1 MTKNQVIAVFDIG
14 KTNKKILLFNRD
26 FKVVYQHEKKI
37 DTTTDEDGFECDDIN
52 LIQDWMVEALN
63 AIVEQGKFD
72 IKGVNFSTYGASL
85 AFLDKDGKRLTP
97 IYNYLKEVD
106 SQIQDALFDEYEGVN
121 EFCRKTASPA
131 LGLLLNSG
139 IQMLWLKQNK
149 PNIWSQVQHVL
160 HFPQYLSYVLTGK
173 IASEPTSIGCH
184 TFMWN
189 FDKMCYHDWIAYKGI
204 HLPKPINNNTVYPS
218 LFKNKKIEVGIGIH
232 DSSASLVPYLD
243 KANEDFILLSTGTW
257 CISMNPF
264 NSETLTA
271 EQLQKD
277 CLCYLTPQNRQVKSS
292 RLFMG
297 HFHEVLA
304 QKLNECFG
312 VDDHYYK
319 GIPYRSALLDELKT
333 KIGERSVFFPDGIE
347 GFDKGLEKIDL
358 TIFENYDQSYSWMVK
373 ELTDLSIASIHLI
386 VAAKDTTKT
395 IYVSGGFARNP
406 IFVNLLSQYF
416 KHKQVLTSE
425 IDNAS
430 ALGAALVIAPNFKS
444 FDTSK
449 IELVSMHPSKY
460 KLKN

>member
-14 KTNKKILLFNRD
+14 KTNKKILLFNQE
-26 FKVVYQHEKKI
+26 FKVVYQHEKKM
-37 DTTTDEDGFECDDIN
+37 DTTSDEDGFECDDIN

-63 AIVEQGKFD
+63 TIVEQGKFD

-106 SQIQDALFDEYEGVN
+106 SQIQDSLFDAYGGVN

-160 HFPQYLSYVLTGK
+160 HFPQYLSYALTGE

-184 TFMWN
+184 TYMWD
-189 FDKMCYHDWIAYKGI
+189 FDKMQYHNWIADEGI
-204 HLPKPINNNTVYPS
+204 SLPKPINNNTVYPS
-218 LFKNKKIEVGIGIH
+218 VFKDKVIEVGVGIH

-243 KANEDFILLSTGTW
+243 MAKEDFILVSTGTW

-271 EQLQKD
+271 NQLKKD
-277 CLCYLTPQNRQVKSS
+277 CLCYLTPQNQQVKSS

-297 HFHEVLA
+297 HFHEVLVD
-304 QKLNECFG
+304 KLNEFFG

-319 GIPYRSALLDELKT
+319 TIPYQPALLDALKT
-333 KIGERSVFFPDGIE
+333 KIGEQSIFFPNGAE
-347 GFDKGLEKIDL
+347 GFNNEDLQIDL
-358 TIFENYDQSYSWMVK
+358 TVFENYDQAYSWMVK
-373 ELTDLSIASIHLI
+373 ELTDLSITSIHLI
-386 VAAKDTTKT
+386 IAEKDTTKT

-406 IFVNLLSQYF
+406 IFVNLLSQHF
-416 KHKQVLTSE
+416 NNKQVLTSE

-430 ALGAALVIAPNFKS
+430 ALGAALAIAPNFKG
-444 FDTSK
+444 FDTTQV
-449 IELVSMHPSKY
+449 ELVTASKA
-460 KLKN
+460 

>member
-1 MTKNQVIAVFDIG
+1 MTNNQVIAVFDIG
-14 KTNKKILLFNRD
+14 KTNKKILLFNQE
-26 FKVVYQHEKKI
+26 FKVVYQHEKKM
-37 DTTTDEDGFECDDIN
+37 DTTSDEDGFECDDIN

-63 AIVEQGKFD
+63 AIVEEGKFD

-106 SQIQDALFDEYEGVN
+106 SQIQDSLFDAYGGVN

-160 HFPQYLSYVLTGK
+160 HFPQYISYALTGK

-184 TFMWN
+184 TYMWD
-189 FDKMCYHDWIAYKGI
+189 FDKMQYHNWIADKGI
-204 HLPKPINNNTVYPS
+204 SLPKPINNNTVYPS
-218 LFKNKKIEVGIGIH
+218 VFKDQVIEVGVGIH

-243 KANEDFILLSTGTW
+243 MAKEDFILVSTGTW

-271 EQLQKD
+271 NQLKKD
-277 CLCYLTPQNRQVKSS
+277 CLCYLTPQNQQVKSS

-297 HFHEVLA
+297 HFHEVLVD
-304 QKLNECFG
+304 KLNEFFG

-319 GIPYRSALLDELKT
+319 TISYQPALLDAVKT
-333 KIGERSVFFPDGIE
+333 KIGEQSIFFPNGAE
-347 GFDKGLEKIDL
+347 GFNKEDLQIDL
-358 TIFENYDQSYSWMVK
+358 TIFENYDQAYSWMVK
-373 ELTDLSIASIHLI
+373 ELTDLSITSIHLI
-386 VAAKDTTKT
+386 IAAKDTTKT
-395 IYVSGGFARNP
+395 IFVSGGFARNP
-406 IFVNLLSQYF
+406 IFVHLLSQHF
-416 KHKQVLTSE
+416 NNKQVLTSE

-430 ALGAALVIAPNFKS
+430 ALGAALAIAPNFKG
-444 FDTSK
+444 FDTTQV
-449 IELVSMHPSKY
+449 ELVTASKA
-460 KLKN
+460 

>member
-14 KTNKKILLFNRD
+14 KTNKKILLFNQE
-26 FKVVYQHEKKI
+26 FKVVYQYEKKMG
-37 DTTTDEDGFECDDIN
+37 TTSDEDGFECDDIN

-85 AFLDKDGKRLTP
+85 ALLDKDGKRLTP

-106 SQIQDALFDEYEGVN
+106 SQIQDALFDAYGGVN
-121 EFCRKTASPA
+121 EFSRKTASPA

-139 IQMLWLKQNK
+139 IQMLWLKQYK

-173 IASEPTSIGCH
+173 ITSEPTSIGCH
-184 TFMWN
+184 TFMWD
-189 FDKMCYHDWIAYKGI
+189 FDKMQYHNWIADKGI
-204 HLPKPINNNTVYPS
+204 ELPKPINNNTVYPS
-218 LFKNKKIEVGIGIH
+218 VFMDKVIEVGVGIH

-243 KANEDFILLSTGTW
+243 KAKEDFILVSTGTW

-271 EQLQKD
+271 DQLKKD
-277 CLCYLTPQNRQVKSS
+277 CLCYLTPQKQQVKSS

-297 HFHEVLA
+297 HFHEVLVD
-304 QKLNECFG
+304 KLNEFFG

-319 GIPYRSALLDELKT
+319 TIPYQPALLDALKT
-333 KIGERSVFFPDGIE
+333 KIGEQSIFFPDGAE
-347 GFDKGLEKIDL
+347 GFNNEDLKIDF
-358 TIFENYDQSYSWMVK
+358 TIFENYDEAYSWMVK
-373 ELTDLSIASIHLI
+373 ELTDLSISSIHLI
-386 VAAKDTTKT
+386 IAAKDTTKT

-406 IFVNLLSQYF
+406 IFVNLLSQHF
-416 KHKQVLTSE
+416 SNKQVLTSE

-430 ALGAALVIAPNFKS
+430 ALGAALAIASNFKG
-444 FDTSK
+444 FDTSTIK
-449 IELVSMHPSKY
+449 LVTA
-460 KLKN
+460 